1 MKCDIVLGGQWGDE
15 GKAKIVDYLT
25 QKYEIVTRYQ
35 GGANAG
41 HTVKV
46 NDKKYVFHLI
56 PSGILYEDK
65 ICVLGNG
72 VAIDLEELQKEIN
85 GLEKAG
91 ISVKGRLKI
100 SSRAFVV
107 FPFHKALDICRDNIR
122 ENKLGTTGRGIG
134 PAYSDKIN
142 RLGIRLEDF

>member
-46 NDKKYVFHLI
+46 NDKKYVFHH
-56 PSGILYEDK
+56 
-65 ICVLGNG
+65 
-72 VAIDLEELQKEIN
+72 
-85 GLEKAG
+85 
-91 ISVKGRLKI
+91 
-100 SSRAFVV
+100 F
-107 FPFHKALDICRDNIR
+107 
-122 ENKLGTTGRGIG
+122 
-134 PAYSDKIN
+134 
-142 RLGIRLEDF
+142 